1 MKVLVTGASGQLGFD
16 CVKELER
23 RNIAVRGVNSKDFPL
38 TDFAVMQQY
47 LLDYK
52 PDAVIHCAAYT
63 AVDKAEEDVA
73 ACEAVNSIGTSNLAK
88 LCHEI
93 DAKLLYI
100 STDYVFAGDG
110 DKFYEPQDEKKP
122 QNIYGLSKLKGEQ
135 AVEAELEKY
144 FIVRI
149 SWVFGVNGKNF
160 VRTMLNL
167 GKTHAELNVVNDQ
180 IGSPTYTS
188 DLAVLLADMIQSD
201 KYGIYHATNEG
212 ICSWADFARE
222 IFKQAGTAVK
232 VNDVPA
238 TAYPTKAKRPH
249 NSRLSK
255 AGLDKAGFKRLPAW
269 QDAVKRY
276 LHELRE
282 SADNTA
288 DIYWNVK

>member
-23 RNIAVRGVNSKDFPL
+23 RHIAVKGVNSKDFPL
-38 TDFAVMQQY
+38 TDFAVMKQY

-63 AVDKAEEDVA
+63 AVDKAEEEAA
-73 ACEAVNSIGTSNLAK
+73 ACEAVNVIGTRNLAK

-93 DAKLLYI
+93 EAKLLYI

-122 QNIYGLSKLKGEQ
+122 QNVYGLSKLKGEQ
-135 AVEAELEKY
+135 AVAAELEKY

-149 SWVFGVNGKNF
+149 SWVFGINGKNF
-160 VRTMLNL
+160 IRTMLNL
-167 GKTHAELNVVNDQ
+167 SKTHTELNVVNDQ

-188 DLAVLLADMIQSD
+188 DLAVLLADIIQSD

-212 ICSWADFARE
+212 TCSWADFARE
-222 IFKQAGTAVK
+222 IFKQARKAVK

-238 TAYPTKAKRPH
+238 TAYPTKAKRPY

-255 AGLDKAGFKRLPAW
+255 ACLDKAGFKRLPAW

-276 LHELRE
+276 LQELG
-282 SADNTA
+282 
-288 DIYWNVK
+288 

>member
-23 RNIAVRGVNSKDFPL
+23 RHIAVRGVNSKDFPL

-52 PDAVIHCAAYT
+52 PDVVIHCAAYT
-63 AVDKAEEDVA
+63 AVDKAEEEAA
-73 ACEAVNSIGTSNLAK
+73 ACEAVNVIGTRNLAK

-122 QNIYGLSKLKGEQ
+122 QNVYGLSKLKGEQ
-135 AVEAELEKY
+135 AVAAELEKY

-149 SWVFGVNGKNF
+149 SWVFGINGKNF
-160 VRTMLNL
+160 IRTMLNL
-167 GKTHAELNVVNDQ
+167 SKTHTELNVVNDQ

-188 DLAVLLADMIQSD
+188 DLAVLLADIIQSD

-212 ICSWADFARE
+212 TCSWADFARE
-222 IFKQAGTAVK
+222 IFKQARKAVK

-238 TAYPTKAKRPH
+238 TAYPTKAKRPY

-255 AGLDKAGFKRLPAW
+255 ACLDKAGFKRLPAW

-276 LHELRE
+276 LQELG
-282 SADNTA
+282 
-288 DIYWNVK
+288 

>member
-23 RNIAVRGVNSKDFPL
+23 RHIAVRGVNSKDFPL

-63 AVDKAEEDVA
+63 AVDKAEEEAA
-73 ACEAVNSIGTSNLAK
+73 ACEAVNVIGTRNLAK

-122 QNIYGLSKLKGEQ
+122 QNVYGLSKLKGEQ
-135 AVEAELEKY
+135 AVAAELEKY

-149 SWVFGVNGKNF
+149 SWVFGINGKNF
-160 VRTMLNL
+160 IRTMLNSS
-167 GKTHAELNVVNDQ
+167 KTHTELNVVNDQ

-188 DLAVLLADMIQSD
+188 DLAVLLADIIQSD

-212 ICSWADFARE
+212 TCSWADFARE
-222 IFKQAGTAVK
+222 IFKQARKAVK

-238 TAYPTKAKRPH
+238 TAYPTKAKRPY

-255 AGLDKAGFKRLPAW
+255 ACLDKAGFKRLPAW

-276 LHELRE
+276 LQELG
-282 SADNTA
+282 
-288 DIYWNVK
+288 

>member
-23 RNIAVRGVNSKDFPL
+23 RHIAVKGVNSKDFPL

-47 LLDYK
+47 SLDYK

-63 AVDKAEEDVA
+63 AVDKAEEEVA
-73 ACEAVNSIGTSNLAK
+73 ACEAVNVIGTRNLAK

-122 QNIYGLSKLKGEQ
+122 QNVYGLSKLKGEQ
-135 AVEAELEKY
+135 AVAAELEKY

-149 SWVFGVNGKNF
+149 SWVFGINGKNF
-160 VRTMLNL
+160 IRTMLNL
-167 GKTHAELNVVNDQ
+167 SKTHTELNVVNDQ

-188 DLAVLLADMIQSD
+188 DLAVLLADIIQSD

-212 ICSWADFARE
+212 TCSWADFARE
-222 IFKQAGTAVK
+222 IFKQARKAVK

-238 TAYPTKAKRPH
+238 TAYPTKAKRPY

-255 AGLDKAGFKRLPAW
+255 ACLDKAGFKRLPAW

-276 LHELRE
+276 LQELG
-282 SADNTA
+282 
-288 DIYWNVK
+288 

>member
-23 RNIAVRGVNSKDFPL
+23 RHIAVRGVNSKDFPL

-63 AVDKAEEDVA
+63 AVDKAEEEAA
-73 ACEAVNSIGTSNLAK
+73 ACEAVNEIGTRNLAK

-100 STDYVFAGDG
+100 STDYVFAGGG

-122 QNIYGLSKLKGEQ
+122 QNVYGLSKLKGEQ
-135 AVEAELEKY
+135 AVAAELEKY

-149 SWVFGVNGKNF
+149 SWVFGINGKNF
-160 VRTMLNL
+160 IRTMLNL
-167 GKTHAELNVVNDQ
+167 SKTHTELNVVNDQ

-188 DLAVLLADMIQSD
+188 DLAVLLADIIQSD

-212 ICSWADFARE
+212 TCSWADFARE
-222 IFKQAGTAVK
+222 IFKQARKAVK

-238 TAYPTKAKRPH
+238 TAYPTKAKRPY

-255 AGLDKAGFKRLPAW
+255 ACLDKAGFKRLPAW

-276 LHELRE
+276 LQELG
-282 SADNTA
+282 
-288 DIYWNVK
+288 

>member
-23 RNIAVRGVNSKDFPL
+23 RHIVVRGVNSKDFPL

-63 AVDKAEEDVA
+63 AVDKAEEEAA
-73 ACEAVNSIGTSNLAK
+73 ACEAVNVIGTRNLAK

-122 QNIYGLSKLKGEQ
+122 QNVYGLSKLKGEQ
-135 AVEAELEKY
+135 AVAAELEKY

-149 SWVFGVNGKNF
+149 SWVFGINGKNF
-160 VRTMLNL
+160 IRTMLNL
-167 GKTHAELNVVNDQ
+167 SKTHTELNVVNDQ

-188 DLAVLLADMIQSD
+188 DLAVLLADIIQSD

-212 ICSWADFARE
+212 TCSWADFARE
-222 IFKQAGTAVK
+222 IFKQARKAVK

-238 TAYPTKAKRPH
+238 TAYSTKAKRPY

-255 AGLDKAGFKRLPAW
+255 ACLDKAGFKRLPAW

-276 LHELRE
+276 LQELG
-282 SADNTA
+282 
-288 DIYWNVK
+288 

>member
-1 MKVLVTGASGQLGFD
+1 MKILVTGASGQLGFD

-23 RNIAVRGVNSKDFPL
+23 RHIAVRGVNSKDFPL

-63 AVDKAEEDVA
+63 AVDKAEEEAA
-73 ACEAVNSIGTSNLAK
+73 ACEAVNAIGTRNLAK

-122 QNIYGLSKLKGEQ
+122 QNVYGLSKLKGEQ
-135 AVEAELEKY
+135 AVAAELEKY

-149 SWVFGVNGKNF
+149 SWVFGINGKNF
-160 VRTMLNL
+160 IRTMLNL
-167 GKTHAELNVVNDQ
+167 SKTHTELNVVNDQ
-180 IGSPTYTS
+180 IGSPTYSS
-188 DLAVLLADMIQSD
+188 DLAVLLADIIQSD

-212 ICSWADFARE
+212 TCSWADFARE
-222 IFKQAGTAVK
+222 IFKQARKAVK

-238 TAYPTKAKRPH
+238 TAYPTKAKRPY

-255 AGLDKAGFKRLPAW
+255 ACLDKAGFKRLPAW

-276 LHELRE
+276 LQELG
-282 SADNTA
+282 
-288 DIYWNVK
+288 

>member
-23 RNIAVRGVNSKDFPL
+23 RHIAVRGVNSKDFPL

-63 AVDKAEEDVA
+63 AVDKAEEEAA
-73 ACEAVNSIGTSNLAK
+73 ACEAVNVIGTRNLAK

-122 QNIYGLSKLKGEQ
+122 QNVYGLSKLKGEQ
-135 AVEAELEKY
+135 AVAAELEKY

-149 SWVFGVNGKNF
+149 SWVFGINGKNF
-160 VRTMLNL
+160 IRTMLNL
-167 GKTHAELNVVNDQ
+167 SKTHTELNVVNDQ

-188 DLAVLLADMIQSD
+188 DLAVLLADIIQSD

-212 ICSWADFARE
+212 TCSWADFARE
-222 IFKQAGTAVK
+222 IFKQARKAVK
-232 VNDVPA
+232 VNYVPA
-238 TAYPTKAKRPH
+238 TAYPTKAKRPY

-255 AGLDKAGFKRLPAW
+255 ACLDKAGFKRLPAW

-276 LHELRE
+276 LQELG
-282 SADNTA
+282 
-288 DIYWNVK
+288 

>member
-1 MKVLVTGASGQLGFD
+1 MKILVTGASGQLGFD

-23 RNIAVRGVNSKDFPL
+23 RHIAVRGVNSKDFPL

-63 AVDKAEEDVA
+63 AVDKAEEEAA
-73 ACEAVNSIGTSNLAK
+73 ACEAVNVIGTRNLAK

-93 DAKLLYI
+93 DATLLYI

-122 QNIYGLSKLKGEQ
+122 QNVYGLSKLKGEQ
-135 AVEAELEKY
+135 AVAAELEKY

-149 SWVFGVNGKNF
+149 SWVFGINGKNF
-160 VRTMLNL
+160 IRTMLNL
-167 GKTHAELNVVNDQ
+167 SKTHTELNVVNDQ

-188 DLAVLLADMIQSD
+188 DLAVLLADIIQSD

-212 ICSWADFARE
+212 TCSWADFARE
-222 IFKQAGTAVK
+222 IFKQARKAVK

-238 TAYPTKAKRPH
+238 TAYPTKAKRPY

-255 AGLDKAGFKRLPAW
+255 ACLDKAGFKRLPAW

-276 LHELRE
+276 LQELG
-282 SADNTA
+282 
-288 DIYWNVK
+288 

>member
-23 RNIAVRGVNSKDFPL
+23 RHIAVRGVNSKDFPL

-63 AVDKAEEDVA
+63 AVDKAEEEAA
-73 ACEAVNSIGTSNLAK
+73 ACEAVNAIGTRNLAK

-122 QNIYGLSKLKGEQ
+122 QNVYGLSKLKGEQ
-135 AVEAELEKY
+135 AVAAEIEKY

-149 SWVFGVNGKNF
+149 SWVFGINGKNF
-160 VRTMLNL
+160 IRTMLNL
-167 GKTHAELNVVNDQ
+167 SKTHTELNVVNDQ

-188 DLAVLLADMIQSD
+188 DLAVLLADIIQSD

-212 ICSWADFARE
+212 TCSWADFARE
-222 IFKQAGTAVK
+222 IFKQARKAVK

-238 TAYPTKAKRPH
+238 TAYPTKAKRPY

-255 AGLDKAGFKRLPAW
+255 ACLDKAGFKRLPAW

-276 LHELRE
+276 LQELG
-282 SADNTA
+282 
-288 DIYWNVK
+288 

>member
-23 RNIAVRGVNSKDFPL
+23 RHIAVRGVNSKDFPL

-63 AVDKAEEDVA
+63 AVDKAEEEAA
-73 ACEAVNSIGTSNLAK
+73 ACEAVNVIGTRNLAK

-122 QNIYGLSKLKGEQ
+122 QNVYGLSKLKGEQ
-135 AVEAELEKY
+135 AVAAELEKY

-149 SWVFGVNGKNF
+149 SWVFGINGKNF
-160 VRTMLNL
+160 IRTMLNL
-167 GKTHAELNVVNDQ
+167 SKTHTELNVVNDQ

-188 DLAVLLADMIQSD
+188 DLAVLLADIIQSD

-212 ICSWADFARE
+212 TCSWADFARE
-222 IFKQAGTAVK
+222 IFKQARKAVK

-238 TAYPTKAKRPH
+238 TAYPTKAKRPY

-255 AGLDKAGFKRLPAW
+255 ACLDKAGFKRLPAW

-276 LHELRE
+276 LQEFG
-282 SADNTA
+282 
-288 DIYWNVK
+288 

>member
-23 RNIAVRGVNSKDFPL
+23 RHIAVRGVNSKDFPL

-63 AVDKAEEDVA
+63 AVDKAEEEAA
-73 ACEAVNSIGTSNLAK
+73 ACEAVNVIGTRNLAK

-122 QNIYGLSKLKGEQ
+122 QNVYGLSKLKGEQ
-135 AVEAELEKY
+135 AVAAELEKY

-149 SWVFGVNGKNF
+149 SWVFGINGKNF
-160 VRTMLNL
+160 IRTMLNL
-167 GKTHAELNVVNDQ
+167 SKTHTELNVVNDQ

-188 DLAVLLADMIQSD
+188 DLAVLLADIIQSD

-212 ICSWADFARE
+212 TCSWADFARE
-222 IFKQAGTAVK
+222 IFKQARKAVK

-238 TAYPTKAKRPH
+238 TAYPTKAKRPY

-255 AGLDKAGFKRLPAW
+255 ACLDKAGFKRLPAW

-276 LHELRE
+276 LQELG
-282 SADNTA
+282 
-288 DIYWNVK
+288 

>member
-1 MKVLVTGASGQLGFD
+1 MKILVTGASGQLGFD

-23 RNIAVRGVNSKDFPL
+23 RHIAVRGVNSKDFPL

-63 AVDKAEEDVA
+63 AVDKAEEEAA
-73 ACEAVNSIGTSNLAK
+73 ACEAVNEIGTRNLAK

-122 QNIYGLSKLKGEQ
+122 QNVYGLSKLKGEQ
-135 AVEAELEKY
+135 AVAAELEKY

-149 SWVFGVNGKNF
+149 SWVFGINGKNF
-160 VRTMLNL
+160 IRTMLNL
-167 GKTHAELNVVNDQ
+167 SKTHTELNVVNDQ

-188 DLAVLLADMIQSD
+188 DLAVLLADIIQSD

-212 ICSWADFARE
+212 TCSWADFARE
-222 IFKQAGTAVK
+222 IFKQARKAVK

-238 TAYPTKAKRPH
+238 TAYPTKAKRPY

-255 AGLDKAGFKRLPAW
+255 ACLDKAGFKRLPAW

-276 LHELRE
+276 LQELG
-282 SADNTA
+282 
-288 DIYWNVK
+288 

>member
-23 RNIAVRGVNSKDFPL
+23 RHISVRGVNSKDFPL

-63 AVDKAEEDVA
+63 AVDKAEEEAV
-73 ACEAVNSIGTSNLAK
+73 ACEAVNAIGTRNLAK

-122 QNIYGLSKLKGEQ
+122 QNVYGLSKLKGEQ
-135 AVEAELEKY
+135 AVAAELEKY

-149 SWVFGVNGKNF
+149 SWVFGINGKNF
-160 VRTMLNL
+160 IRTMLNL
-167 GKTHAELNVVNDQ
+167 SKTHTELNVVNDQ

-188 DLAVLLADMIQSD
+188 DLAVLLADIIQSD

-212 ICSWADFARE
+212 TCSWADFARE
-222 IFKQAGTAVK
+222 IFKQARKAVK
-232 VNDVPA
+232 VNGVSA
-238 TAYPTKAKRPH
+238 TAYPTKAKRPY

-255 AGLDKAGFKRLPAW
+255 ACLDKAGFKRLPAW

-276 LHELRE
+276 LQELG
-282 SADNTA
+282 
-288 DIYWNVK
+288 

>member
-23 RNIAVRGVNSKDFPL
+23 RHIAVRGVNSKDFPL

-63 AVDKAEEDVA
+63 AVDKAEEEAA
-73 ACEAVNSIGTSNLAK
+73 ACEAVNVIGTRNLAK

-122 QNIYGLSKLKGEQ
+122 QNVYGLSKLKGEQ
-135 AVEAELEKY
+135 AVAAELEKY

-149 SWVFGVNGKNF
+149 SWVFGINGKNF
-160 VRTMLNL
+160 IRTMLNL
-167 GKTHAELNVVNDQ
+167 SKTHTELNVVNDQ

-188 DLAVLLADMIQSD
+188 DLAVLLADIIQSD

-212 ICSWADFARE
+212 TCSWADFARE
-222 IFKQAGTAVK
+222 IFKQARKAVK
-232 VNDVPA
+232 VNDVLA
-238 TAYPTKAKRPH
+238 TAYPTKAKRPY

-255 AGLDKAGFKRLPAW
+255 ACLDKAGFKRLPAW

-276 LHELRE
+276 LQELG
-282 SADNTA
+282 
-288 DIYWNVK
+288 

>member
-23 RNIAVRGVNSKDFPL
+23 RHIAVRGVNSKDFPL

-63 AVDKAEEDVA
+63 AVDKAEEEAA
-73 ACEAVNSIGTSNLAK
+73 ACEAVNAIGTRNLAK

-100 STDYVFAGDG
+100 RTDYVFAGDG
-110 DKFYEPQDEKKP
+110 DIFYEPQDEKKP
-122 QNIYGLSKLKGEQ
+122 QNVYGLSKLKGEQ
-135 AVEAELEKY
+135 AVAAELEKY

-149 SWVFGVNGKNF
+149 SWVFGINGKNF
-160 VRTMLNL
+160 IRTMLNL
-167 GKTHAELNVVNDQ
+167 SKTHTELNVVNDQ

-188 DLAVLLADMIQSD
+188 DLAVLLADIIQSD

-212 ICSWADFARE
+212 TCSWADFARE
-222 IFKQAGTAVK
+222 IFKQARKAVK

-238 TAYPTKAKRPH
+238 TAYPTKAKRPY

-255 AGLDKAGFKRLPAW
+255 ACLDKAGFKRLPVW

-276 LHELRE
+276 LQELG
-282 SADNTA
+282 
-288 DIYWNVK
+288 

>member
-23 RNIAVRGVNSKDFPL
+23 RHIVVRGVNSKDFPL

-63 AVDKAEEDVA
+63 AVDKAEEEAA
-73 ACEAVNSIGTSNLAK
+73 ACEAVNVIGTRNLAK

-122 QNIYGLSKLKGEQ
+122 QNVYGLSKLKGEQ
-135 AVEAELEKY
+135 AVAAELEKY

-149 SWVFGVNGKNF
+149 SWVFGINGKNF
-160 VRTMLNL
+160 IRTMLNL
-167 GKTHAELNVVNDQ
+167 SKTHTELNVVNDQ

-188 DLAVLLADMIQSD
+188 DLAVLLADIIQSD

-212 ICSWADFARE
+212 TCSWADFARE
-222 IFKQAGTAVK
+222 IFKQARKAVK

-238 TAYPTKAKRPH
+238 TAYPTKAKRPY

-255 AGLDKAGFKRLPAW
+255 ACLDKAGFKRLPAW

-276 LHELRE
+276 LQELG
-282 SADNTA
+282 
-288 DIYWNVK
+288 

>member
-23 RNIAVRGVNSKDFPL
+23 RHIAVRGVNSKDFPL

-63 AVDKAEEDVA
+63 AVDKAEEEAA
-73 ACEAVNSIGTSNLAK
+73 ACEAVNVIGTRNLAK

-122 QNIYGLSKLKGEQ
+122 QNVYGLSKLKGEQ
-135 AVEAELEKY
+135 AVAAELEKY

-149 SWVFGVNGKNF
+149 SWVFGINGKNF
-160 VRTMLNL
+160 IRTMLNL
-167 GKTHAELNVVNDQ
+167 SKTHTELNVVNDQ

-188 DLAVLLADMIQSD
+188 DLAVLLADIIQSD

-212 ICSWADFARE
+212 TCSWADFARE
-222 IFKQAGTAVK
+222 IFKQARKAVK

-238 TAYPTKAKRPH
+238 TAYPTKAKRPY

-255 AGLDKAGFKRLPAW
+255 ACLDKAGFKRLPAW

-276 LHELRE
+276 LQE
-282 SADNTA
+282 
-288 DIYWNVK
+288 IG

>member
-23 RNIAVRGVNSKDFPL
+23 RHIAVRGVNSKDFPL

-63 AVDKAEEDVA
+63 AVDKAEEEAA
-73 ACEAVNSIGTSNLAK
+73 ACEAVNVIGTRNLAK

-122 QNIYGLSKLKGEQ
+122 QNVYGLSKLKGEQ
-135 AVEAELEKY
+135 AVAAELEKY

-149 SWVFGVNGKNF
+149 SWVFGINGKNF
-160 VRTMLNL
+160 IRTMLNL
-167 GKTHAELNVVNDQ
+167 SKTHTELNVVNDQ

-188 DLAVLLADMIQSD
+188 DLAVLLADIIQSD

-212 ICSWADFARE
+212 TCSWADFARE
-222 IFKQAGTAVK
+222 IFKQARKAVK
-232 VNDVPA
+232 INDVPA
-238 TAYPTKAKRPH
+238 TAYPTKAKRPY

-255 AGLDKAGFKRLPAW
+255 ACLDKAGFKRLPAW

-276 LHELRE
+276 LQELG
-282 SADNTA
+282 
-288 DIYWNVK
+288 

>member
-1 MKVLVTGASGQLGFD
+1 MKILVTGASGQLGFD

-23 RNIAVRGVNSKDFPL
+23 RHIVVRGVNSKDFPL

-63 AVDKAEEDVA
+63 AVDKAEEEAA
-73 ACEAVNSIGTSNLAK
+73 ACEAVNVIGTRNLAK

-122 QNIYGLSKLKGEQ
+122 QNVYGLSKLKGEQ
-135 AVEAELEKY
+135 AVAAELEKY

-149 SWVFGVNGKNF
+149 SWVFGINGKNF
-160 VRTMLNL
+160 IRTMLNL
-167 GKTHAELNVVNDQ
+167 SKTHTELNVVNDQ

-188 DLAVLLADMIQSD
+188 DLAVLLADIIQSD

-212 ICSWADFARE
+212 TCSWADFARE
-222 IFKQAGTAVK
+222 IFKQARKAVK

-238 TAYPTKAKRPH
+238 TAYPTKAKRPY

-255 AGLDKAGFKRLPAW
+255 ACLDKAGFKRLPAW

-276 LHELRE
+276 LQELG
-282 SADNTA
+282 
-288 DIYWNVK
+288 

>member
-23 RNIAVRGVNSKDFPL
+23 RHIAVRGVNSKDFPL

-63 AVDKAEEDVA
+63 AVDKAEEEAA
-73 ACEAVNSIGTSNLAK
+73 ACEAVNVIGTRNLAK

-100 STDYVFAGDG
+100 STDYVFAGGG

-122 QNIYGLSKLKGEQ
+122 QNVYGLSKLKGEQ
-135 AVEAELEKY
+135 AVAAELEKY

-149 SWVFGVNGKNF
+149 SWVFGINGKNF
-160 VRTMLNL
+160 IRTMLNL
-167 GKTHAELNVVNDQ
+167 SKTHTELNVVNDQ

-188 DLAVLLADMIQSD
+188 DLAVLLADIIQSD

-212 ICSWADFARE
+212 TCSWADFARE
-222 IFKQAGTAVK
+222 IFKQARKAVK

-238 TAYPTKAKRPH
+238 TAYPTKAKRPY

-255 AGLDKAGFKRLPAW
+255 ACLDKAGFKRLPAW

-276 LHELRE
+276 LQELG
-282 SADNTA
+282 
-288 DIYWNVK
+288 

>member
-23 RNIAVRGVNSKDFPL
+23 RHIVVRGVNSKDFPL

-63 AVDKAEEDVA
+63 AVDKAEEEAA
-73 ACEAVNSIGTSNLAK
+73 ACEAVNVIGTRNLAK

-122 QNIYGLSKLKGEQ
+122 HNVYGLSTLKGEQ
-135 AVEAELEKY
+135 AVAAELEKY

-149 SWVFGVNGKNF
+149 SWVFGINGKNF
-160 VRTMLNL
+160 IRTMLNL
-167 GKTHAELNVVNDQ
+167 SKTHTELNVVNDQ

-188 DLAVLLADMIQSD
+188 DLAVLLADIIQSD

-212 ICSWADFARE
+212 TCSWADFARE
-222 IFKQAGTAVK
+222 IFKQARKAVK

-238 TAYPTKAKRPH
+238 TAYPTKAKRPY

-255 AGLDKAGFKRLPAW
+255 ACLDKAGFKRLPAW

-276 LHELRE
+276 LQELG
-282 SADNTA
+282 
-288 DIYWNVK
+288 

>member
-23 RNIAVRGVNSKDFPL
+23 RHIAVRGVNSKDFPL

-63 AVDKAEEDVA
+63 AVDKAEEEAA
-73 ACEAVNSIGTSNLAK
+73 ACEAVNVIGTRNLAK

-93 DAKLLYI
+93 DATLLYI

-110 DKFYEPQDEKKP
+110 DKFYEPQDDKKP
-122 QNIYGLSKLKGEQ
+122 QNVYGLSKLKGEQ
-135 AVEAELEKY
+135 AVAAELEKY

-149 SWVFGVNGKNF
+149 SWVFGINGKNF
-160 VRTMLNL
+160 IRTMLNL
-167 GKTHAELNVVNDQ
+167 SKTHTELNVVNDQ

-188 DLAVLLADMIQSD
+188 DLAVLLADIIQSD

-212 ICSWADFARE
+212 TCSWADFARE
-222 IFKQAGTAVK
+222 IFKQARKAVK

-238 TAYPTKAKRPH
+238 TAYPTKAKRPY

-255 AGLDKAGFKRLPAW
+255 ACLDKAGFKRLPAW

-276 LHELRE
+276 LQELG
-282 SADNTA
+282 
-288 DIYWNVK
+288 

>member
-23 RNIAVRGVNSKDFPL
+23 RHIAVRGVNSKDFPL

-63 AVDKAEEDVA
+63 AVDKAEEEAA
-73 ACEAVNSIGTSNLAK
+73 ACEAVNAIGTRNLAK

-122 QNIYGLSKLKGEQ
+122 QNVYGLSKLKGEQ
-135 AVEAELEKY
+135 AVAAELEKY

-149 SWVFGVNGKNF
+149 SWVFGINGKNF
-160 VRTMLNL
+160 IRTMLNL
-167 GKTHAELNVVNDQ
+167 SKTHTELNVVNDQ

-188 DLAVLLADMIQSD
+188 DLAVLLADIIQSD

-212 ICSWADFARE
+212 TCSWADFARE
-222 IFKQAGTAVK
+222 IFKQARKAVK

-238 TAYPTKAKRPH
+238 TAYSTKAKRPY

-255 AGLDKAGFKRLPAW
+255 ACLDKAGFKRLPAW

-276 LHELRE
+276 LQELG
-282 SADNTA
+282 
-288 DIYWNVK
+288 

>member
-23 RNIAVRGVNSKDFPL
+23 RHIVVRGVNSKDFPL

-63 AVDKAEEDVA
+63 AVDKAEEEA
-73 ACEAVNSIGTSNLAK
+73 ATCEAVNVIGTRNLAK

-122 QNIYGLSKLKGEQ
+122 QNVYGLSKLKGEQ
-135 AVEAELEKY
+135 AVAAELEKY

-149 SWVFGVNGKNF
+149 SWVFGINGKNF
-160 VRTMLNL
+160 IRTMLNL
-167 GKTHAELNVVNDQ
+167 SKTHTELNVVNDQ

-188 DLAVLLADMIQSD
+188 DLAVLLADIIQSD

-212 ICSWADFARE
+212 TCSWADFARE
-222 IFKQAGTAVK
+222 IFKQARKAVK

-238 TAYPTKAKRPH
+238 TAYPTKAKRPY

-255 AGLDKAGFKRLPAW
+255 ACLDKAGFKRLPAW

-276 LHELRE
+276 LQELG
-282 SADNTA
+282 
-288 DIYWNVK
+288 

>member
-23 RNIAVRGVNSKDFPL
+23 RHIAVRGVNSKDFPL

-63 AVDKAEEDVA
+63 AVDKAEEEAA
-73 ACEAVNSIGTSNLAK
+73 ACEAVNAIGTRNLAK

-122 QNIYGLSKLKGEQ
+122 QNVYGLSKLKGEQ
-135 AVEAELEKY
+135 AVAAELEKY

-149 SWVFGVNGKNF
+149 SWVFGINGKNF
-160 VRTMLNL
+160 IRTMLNL
-167 GKTHAELNVVNDQ
+167 SKTHTKLNVVNDQ

-188 DLAVLLADMIQSD
+188 DLAVLLADIIQSD

-212 ICSWADFARE
+212 TCSWADFARE
-222 IFKQAGTAVK
+222 IFKQARKAVK

-238 TAYPTKAKRPH
+238 TAYPIKAKRPY

-255 AGLDKAGFKRLPAW
+255 ACLDKAGFKRLPAW

-276 LHELRE
+276 LQELG
-282 SADNTA
+282 
-288 DIYWNVK
+288 

>member
-23 RNIAVRGVNSKDFPL
+23 RHIAVRGVNSKDFPL

-63 AVDKAEEDVA
+63 DVDKAEEEAA
-73 ACEAVNSIGTSNLAK
+73 ACEAVNVIGTINLAK

-122 QNIYGLSKLKGEQ
+122 QNVYGLSKLKGEQ
-135 AVEAELEKY
+135 AVAAELEKY

-149 SWVFGVNGKNF
+149 SWVFGINGKNF
-160 VRTMLNL
+160 IRTMLNL
-167 GKTHAELNVVNDQ
+167 SKTHTELNVVNDQ

-188 DLAVLLADMIQSD
+188 DLAVLLADIIQSD

-212 ICSWADFARE
+212 TCSWADFARE
-222 IFKQAGTAVK
+222 IFKQARKAVK

-238 TAYPTKAKRPH
+238 TAYPTKAKRPY

-255 AGLDKAGFKRLPAW
+255 ACLDKAGFKRLPAW

-276 LHELRE
+276 LQELG
-282 SADNTA
+282 
-288 DIYWNVK
+288 

>member
-23 RNIAVRGVNSKDFPL
+23 RHIAVRGVNSKDFPL

-63 AVDKAEEDVA
+63 AVDKAEEEAA
-73 ACEAVNSIGTSNLAK
+73 ACEAVNAIGTRNLAK

-122 QNIYGLSKLKGEQ
+122 QNVYGLSKLKGEQ
-135 AVEAELEKY
+135 AVAAELAKY

-149 SWVFGVNGKNF
+149 SWVFGINGKNF
-160 VRTMLNL
+160 IRTMLNL
-167 GKTHAELNVVNDQ
+167 SKTHTELNVVNDQ

-188 DLAVLLADMIQSD
+188 DLAVLLADIIQSD

-212 ICSWADFARE
+212 TCSWADFARE
-222 IFKQAGTAVK
+222 IFKQARKAVK

-238 TAYPTKAKRPH
+238 TAYPTKAKRPY

-255 AGLDKAGFKRLPAW
+255 ACLDKAGFKRLPAW

-276 LHELRE
+276 LQELG
-282 SADNTA
+282 
-288 DIYWNVK
+288 

>member
-23 RNIAVRGVNSKDFPL
+23 RHIAVRGVNSKDFPL

-63 AVDKAEEDVA
+63 AVDKAEEEAA
-73 ACEAVNSIGTSNLAK
+73 ACEAVNAIGTRNLAK
-88 LCHEI
+88 LCHDI

-122 QNIYGLSKLKGEQ
+122 QNVYGLSKLKGEQ
-135 AVEAELEKY
+135 AVAAELEKY

-149 SWVFGVNGKNF
+149 SWVFGINGKNF
-160 VRTMLNL
+160 IRTMLNL
-167 GKTHAELNVVNDQ
+167 SKTHTELNVVNDQ

-188 DLAVLLADMIQSD
+188 DLAVLLADIIQSD

-212 ICSWADFARE
+212 TCSWADFARE
-222 IFKQAGTAVK
+222 IFKQARKAVK

-238 TAYPTKAKRPH
+238 TAYPTKAKRPY

-255 AGLDKAGFKRLPAW
+255 ACLDKAGFKRLPAW

-276 LHELRE
+276 LQELG
-282 SADNTA
+282 
-288 DIYWNVK
+288 

>member
-23 RNIAVRGVNSKDFPL
+23 RHIVVRGVNSKDFPL

-63 AVDKAEEDVA
+63 AVDKAEEEAA
-73 ACEAVNSIGTSNLAK
+73 ACEAVNVIGTRNLAK

-122 QNIYGLSKLKGEQ
+122 QNVYGLSKLKGEQ
-135 AVEAELEKY
+135 AVAAELEKY

-149 SWVFGVNGKNF
+149 SWVFGINGNNF
-160 VRTMLNL
+160 IRTMLNL
-167 GKTHAELNVVNDQ
+167 SKTHTELNVVNDQ

-188 DLAVLLADMIQSD
+188 DLAVLLADIIQSD

-212 ICSWADFARE
+212 TCSWADFARE
-222 IFKQAGTAVK
+222 IFKQARKAVK

-238 TAYPTKAKRPH
+238 TAYPTKAKRPY

-255 AGLDKAGFKRLPAW
+255 ACLDKAGFKRLPAW

-276 LHELRE
+276 LQELG
-282 SADNTA
+282 
-288 DIYWNVK
+288 

>member
-1 MKVLVTGASGQLGFD
+1 MKVLVTGDSGQLGFD

-23 RNIAVRGVNSKDFPL
+23 RHIAVKGVNSKDFPL

-63 AVDKAEEDVA
+63 AVDKAEEEAA
-73 ACEAVNSIGTSNLAK
+73 ACEAVNVIGTRNLAK

-122 QNIYGLSKLKGEQ
+122 QNVYGLSKLKGEQ
-135 AVEAELEKY
+135 AVAAELEKY

-149 SWVFGVNGKNF
+149 SWVFGINGKNF
-160 VRTMLNL
+160 IRTMLNL
-167 GKTHAELNVVNDQ
+167 SKTHTELNVVNDQ

-188 DLAVLLADMIQSD
+188 DLAVLLADIIQSD

-212 ICSWADFARE
+212 TCSWADFARE
-222 IFKQAGTAVK
+222 IFKQARKAVK

-238 TAYPTKAKRPH
+238 TAVPTKAKRPY

-255 AGLDKAGFKRLPAW
+255 ACLDKAGFKRLPAW

-276 LHELRE
+276 LQELG
-282 SADNTA
+282 
-288 DIYWNVK
+288 

>member
-23 RNIAVRGVNSKDFPL
+23 RHIAVRGVNSKDFPL

-63 AVDKAEEDVA
+63 AVDKAEEEAA
-73 ACEAVNSIGTSNLAK
+73 ACEDVNVIGTRNLAK

-122 QNIYGLSKLKGEQ
+122 QNVYGLSKLKGEQ
-135 AVEAELEKY
+135 AVAAELEKY

-149 SWVFGVNGKNF
+149 SWVFGINGKNF
-160 VRTMLNL
+160 IRTMLNL
-167 GKTHAELNVVNDQ
+167 SKTHTELNVVNDQ

-188 DLAVLLADMIQSD
+188 DLAVLLADIIQSD

-212 ICSWADFARE
+212 TCSWADFARE
-222 IFKQAGTAVK
+222 IFKQARKAVK

-238 TAYPTKAKRPH
+238 TAYPTKAKRPY

-255 AGLDKAGFKRLPAW
+255 ACLDKAGFKRLPAW

-276 LHELRE
+276 LQEFG
-282 SADNTA
+282 
-288 DIYWNVK
+288 

>member
-23 RNIAVRGVNSKDFPL
+23 RHIAVRGVNSKDFPL

-63 AVDKAEEDVA
+63 AVDKAEEEAA
-73 ACEAVNSIGTSNLAK
+73 ACEAVNVIGTRNLAK

-122 QNIYGLSKLKGEQ
+122 QNVYGLSKLKGEQ
-135 AVEAELEKY
+135 AVAAELEKY

-149 SWVFGVNGKNF
+149 SWVFGINGKNF
-160 VRTMLNL
+160 IRTMLNL
-167 GKTHAELNVVNDQ
+167 SKTHTELNVVNDQ

-188 DLAVLLADMIQSD
+188 DLAVLLADIIQSD

-212 ICSWADFARE
+212 TCSWADFARE
-222 IFKQAGTAVK
+222 IFKQARKAVK
-232 VNDVPA
+232 VNDVPS
-238 TAYPTKAKRPH
+238 TAYPTKAKRPY

-255 AGLDKAGFKRLPAW
+255 ACLDKAGFKRLPAW

-276 LHELRE
+276 LQELG
-282 SADNTA
+282 
-288 DIYWNVK
+288 

>member
-23 RNIAVRGVNSKDFPL
+23 RHIAVRGVNSKDFPL

-63 AVDKAEEDVA
+63 AVDKAEEEAV
-73 ACEAVNSIGTSNLAK
+73 ACEAVNVIGTRNLAK

-122 QNIYGLSKLKGEQ
+122 QNVYGLSKLKGEQ
-135 AVEAELEKY
+135 AVAAELEKY

-149 SWVFGVNGKNF
+149 SWVFGINGKNF
-160 VRTMLNL
+160 IRTMLNL
-167 GKTHAELNVVNDQ
+167 SKTHTELNVVNDQ

-188 DLAVLLADMIQSD
+188 DLAVLLADIIQSD

-212 ICSWADFARE
+212 TCSWADFARE
-222 IFKQAGTAVK
+222 IFKQARKAVK

-238 TAYPTKAKRPH
+238 TAYPTKAKRPY

-255 AGLDKAGFKRLPAW
+255 ACLDKAGFKRLPAW

-276 LHELRE
+276 LQELG
-282 SADNTA
+282 
-288 DIYWNVK
+288 

>member
-23 RNIAVRGVNSKDFPL
+23 RHIAVRGVNSKDFPL

-63 AVDKAEEDVA
+63 AVDKAEEEAA
-73 ACEAVNSIGTSNLAK
+73 ACEAVNAIGTRNLAK
-88 LCHEI
+88 LCHDI

-122 QNIYGLSKLKGEQ
+122 QNVYGLSKLKGEQ
-135 AVEAELEKY
+135 AVAAEIEKY

-149 SWVFGVNGKNF
+149 SWVFGINGKNF
-160 VRTMLNL
+160 IRTMLNL
-167 GKTHAELNVVNDQ
+167 SKTHTELNVVNDQ

-188 DLAVLLADMIQSD
+188 DLAVLLADIIQSD

-212 ICSWADFARE
+212 TCSWADFARE
-222 IFKQAGTAVK
+222 IFKQARKAVK

-238 TAYPTKAKRPH
+238 TAYPTKAKRPY

-255 AGLDKAGFKRLPAW
+255 ACLDKAGFKRLPAW

-276 LHELRE
+276 LQELG
-282 SADNTA
+282 
-288 DIYWNVK
+288 

>member
-23 RNIAVRGVNSKDFPL
+23 RHIAVRGVNSKDFPL

-63 AVDKAEEDVA
+63 AVDKAEEEAA
-73 ACEAVNSIGTSNLAK
+73 ACEAVNVIGTRNLAK

-110 DKFYEPQDEKKP
+110 DKFYEPQDDKKP
-122 QNIYGLSKLKGEQ
+122 QNVYGLSKLKGEQ
-135 AVEAELEKY
+135 AVAAELEKY

-149 SWVFGVNGKNF
+149 SWVFGINGKNF
-160 VRTMLNL
+160 IRTMLNL
-167 GKTHAELNVVNDQ
+167 SKTHTELNVVNDQ

-188 DLAVLLADMIQSD
+188 DLAVLLADIIQSD

-212 ICSWADFARE
+212 TCSWADFARE
-222 IFKQAGTAVK
+222 IFKQARKAVK

-238 TAYPTKAKRPH
+238 TAYPTKAKRPY

-255 AGLDKAGFKRLPAW
+255 ACLDKAGFKRLPAW

-276 LHELRE
+276 LQELG
-282 SADNTA
+282 
-288 DIYWNVK
+288 